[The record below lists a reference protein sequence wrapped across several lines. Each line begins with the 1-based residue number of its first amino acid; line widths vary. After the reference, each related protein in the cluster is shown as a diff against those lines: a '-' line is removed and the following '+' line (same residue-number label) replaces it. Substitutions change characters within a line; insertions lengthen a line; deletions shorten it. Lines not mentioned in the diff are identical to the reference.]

1 MSLSSLK
8 IEVEEVDEDR
18 LTACIDLAT
27 DSDAFMVQAMFLVI
41 RAHCFKY
48 DIPSS
53 EFIDALRTLDV
64 SIGVQKPISKVLN

>member
-18 LTACIDLAT
+18 LTAVIDLAT
-27 DSDAFMVQAMFLVI
+27 DSEAFMVQALFLVI

-53 EFIDALRTLDV
+53 EFMDALRDLDQRA
-64 SIGVQKPISKVLN
+64 GVKAPISKVLN

>member
-18 LTACIDLAT
+18 LTAVIDLAT
-27 DSDAFMVQAMFLVI
+27 DSEAFMVQALFLVI

-53 EFIDALRTLDV
+53 EFMDALRELDQSAGVKEPV
-64 SIGVQKPISKVLN
+64 SRALN

>member
-18 LTACIDLAT
+18 LTAVIDLAT
-27 DSDAFMVQAMFLVI
+27 DSEAFMVQALFLVI

-53 EFIDALRTLDV
+53 EFMDALRDLDQQA
-64 SIGVQKPISKVLN
+64 GVKAPISKVLN